1 MGPLLDAGLQ
11 HAIQPNAT
19 PFAIVER
26 APAGDPARLP
36 RWLTIAG
43 AHTFDEITTEM
54 ALRQGARE
62 ANPLMRG
69 SRTWRV
75 AFKSLSAVAQG
86 LLLDKLAQRY
96 PRAANIIG
104 FGSGAALST
113 VGIRNL
119 HQKP

>member
-1 MGPLLDAGLQ
+1 MGPLLEAGLQ
-11 HAIQPNAT
+11 HAIQSQMT
-19 PFAIVER
+19 QVAIVEQ

-36 RWLTIAG
+36 RWLAIG
-43 AHTFDEITTEM
+43 AEHTFDEITTEM

-62 ANPLMRG
+62 ANPMMRG
-69 SRTWRV
+69 PRAWRV
-75 AFKSLSAVAQG
+75 AFKSLSAVVQG

-113 VGIRNL
+113 IGIRNL
-119 HQKP
+119 HQGK